1 MTSSVSGMSAALF
14 RDESRPYVVI
24 ELTANKGCCFVALRD
39 DPMPSLE
46 IVVAGMGTSLSVVVV
61 GNDVTVN
68 SATDDDTGDATS
80 TAQEIIDAVNAD
92 SAAKLLFL
100 GRLSP
105 GSDGSGIPGAF
116 AQTDA
121 AYGVAF
127 TALGLVDSGDGLTFQ
142 AAAGLRYWD
151 EAESL
156 TIYDGGVEVTSGFTV
171 NYLKGSVTFD
181 TLMSGHTITATG
193 TRRSEYA
200 MQKVMGLFDGKIKID
215 GTEIDTTSCDDAGW
229 ASSIAGNTS
238 WELTASH
245 YYYNG
250 DVPLTEFKQPSLW
263 KFYAVGC
270 TTPFAIGKGV
280 LMGIEN
286 ILASVNDAQKQNITV
301 KGQGEIYLE

>member
-1 MTSSVSGMSAALF
+1 
-14 RDESRPYVVI
+14 
-24 ELTANKGCCFVALRD
+24 
-39 DPMPSLE
+39 
-46 IVVAGMGTSLSVVVV
+46 MGTSLSVVVV

-92 SAAKLLFL
+92 DDAKLLFL

-105 GSDGSGIPGAF
+105 GSDGSGVPGAF
-116 AQTDA
+116 TQTTA

-127 TALGLVDSGDGLTFQ
+127 TGITLVDSGDHLTYQ
-142 AAAGLRYWD
+142 AAAGSRYWD
-151 EAESL
+151 ETQTSGL
-156 TIYDGGVEVTSGFTV
+156 IYSDGSPVTSGFTV
-171 NYLKGSVTFD
+171 SYLKGSVTFESSM
-181 TLMSGHTITATG
+181 LGHTITATG

-215 GTEIDTTSCDDAGW
+215 GKEIDTTSCDDAGW
-229 ASSIAGNTS
+229 TSSIAGNTS

-280 LMGIEN
+280 LQSIEN
-286 ILASVNDAQKQNITV
+286 ILAAVNDAQKQNLDCEGPRRDLPGVGPACSKLYFHNRCNIDDRSNNT
-301 KGQGEIYLE
+301 GHG